1 LLIIKAV
8 RMSKLKHSKFKNTG
22 ILFELLVRQIAS
34 DTLSDT
40 TCYATQIIKRH
51 FKRGSQLATE
61 LKLYQALTKENFD
74 SQYKAQEFLN
84 IVLKERAKLNETNL
98 RREKYNLIKSIKNSY
113 VIEDFF
119 KYRVNNYKEL
129 ASAYKLFENTESFSP
144 KEYVECKNT
153 IFEAITTD
161 KVVIKEDTS
170 NKEYAKQPKE
180 VRLLAY
186 KFLVNSF
193 NSKYSSLS
201 EAQKLILKNYIN
213 NIDNSQ
219 KLRKFVVSEVAR
231 LKRELK
237 SIKIADKVTQIKLNE
252 TINLIRE
259 LTKHKVVNENQ
270 VLALLRYN
278 QLLEEL
284 RRK

>member
-1 LLIIKAV
+1 
-8 RMSKLKHSKFKNTG
+8 MSKLKHSKFKNTG

-34 DTLSDT
+34 DTLSDN

-51 FKRGSQLATE
+51 FKKGSQLATE

-74 SQYKAQEFLN
+74 SKYKAQEFLN

-98 RREKYNLIKSIKNSY
+98 KREKYNLIKSIKDSY

-129 ASAYKLFENTESFSP
+129 ASAYKLFEHTESNSP

-153 IFEAITTD
+153 IFEAITTE
-161 KVVIKEDTS
+161 KVVIKEEVS
-170 NKEYAKQPKE
+170 NKEYSKQPKE

-186 KFLVNSF
+186 KFLVDSF

-201 EAQKLILKNYIN
+201 ESQQLILKNYIE
-213 NIDNSQ
+213 NIDNSG

-237 SIKIADKVTQIKLNE
+237 SIKLKDKVTQIKLNE

-270 VLALLRYN
+270 ILALLRYN

>member
-1 LLIIKAV
+1 
-8 RMSKLKHSKFKNTG
+8 MSKLKHSKFKNTG

-34 DTLSDT
+34 DTLSDN

-51 FKRGSQLATE
+51 FKKGSQLATE

-74 SQYKAQEFLN
+74 SKYKAQEFLN

-98 RREKYNLIKSIKNSY
+98 KREKYNLIKSIKDSY

-129 ASAYKLFENTESFSP
+129 ASAYKLFEHKESNSP
-144 KEYVECKNT
+144 KEYVDCKNT
-153 IFEAITTD
+153 IFEAITTE
-161 KVVIKEDTS
+161 KVVIKEQVD
-170 NKEYAKQPKE
+170 NKEYSSQPKE

-186 KFLVNSF
+186 KFLVDSF
-193 NSKYSSLS
+193 NSKYSNLS
-201 EAQKLILKNYIN
+201 ESQQLILKNYIE
-213 NIDNSQ
+213 NIDNSG
-219 KLRKFVVSEVAR
+219 KLRKFIVSEVAR

-237 SIKIADKVTQIKLNE
+237 SIKLKDKVTQIKLNE

-270 VLALLRYN
+270 ILALLRYN

>member
-1 LLIIKAV
+1 
-8 RMSKLKHSKFKNTG
+8 MSKLKHSKFKNTG

-34 DTLSDT
+34 DTLSDN
-40 TCYATQIIKRH
+40 TCYATQIIKKH
-51 FKRGSQLATE
+51 FRKGSQLATE

-74 SQYKAQEFLN
+74 SKYKAQEFLN

-98 RREKYNLIKSIKNSY
+98 KREKYNLIKSIKDSY

-129 ASAYKLFENTESFSP
+129 ASAYKLFEHTESNSP
-144 KEYVECKNT
+144 KEYVDCKNT
-153 IFEAITTD
+153 IFEAITTE
-161 KVVIKEDTS
+161 KVVIKEQVA
-170 NKEYAKQPKE
+170 NKEYSNQPKE

-186 KFLVNSF
+186 KFLVDSF

-201 EAQKLILKNYIN
+201 ESQQLILKNYIE
-213 NIDNSQ
+213 NIDNSG
-219 KLRKFVVSEVAR
+219 KLRKFIVSEVAR

-237 SIKIADKVTQIKLNE
+237 SIKLKDKVTQIKLNE

-270 VLALLRYN
+270 ILALLRYN

>member
-1 LLIIKAV
+1 
-8 RMSKLKHSKFKNTG
+8 MSKLKHSKFKNTG

-34 DTLSDT
+34 DTLSDK
-40 TCYATQIIKRH
+40 TCYATQIIKKH

-84 IVLKERAKLNETNL
+84 IVLKERAKLNESNL
-98 RREKYNLIKSIKNSY
+98 RREKYNLIKSIKDSY

-119 KYRVNNYKEL
+119 KYRVSNYKEL
-129 ASAYKLFENTESFSP
+129 ASAYKLFENTESNSP
-144 KEYVECKNT
+144 KEYVDCKNT
-153 IFEAITTD
+153 IFEAITTE
-161 KVVIKEDTS
+161 KVVIKEQVT
-170 NKEYAKQPKE
+170 NKEYSNQPKE

-186 KFLVNSF
+186 KFLVDSF

-201 EAQKLILKNYIN
+201 ESQQLILKNYIE
-213 NIDNSQ
+213 NIDNSG

-237 SIKIADKVTQIKLNE
+237 SIKLKDKVTQIKLNE

-270 VLALLRYN
+270 ILALLRYN

>member
-1 LLIIKAV
+1 
-8 RMSKLKHSKFKNTG
+8 MSKLKHSKFKNTG

-34 DTLSDT
+34 DTLSDK

-51 FKRGSQLATE
+51 FKKGSQLATE

-74 SQYKAQEFLN
+74 SKYKAQEFLN

-98 RREKYNLIKSIKNSY
+98 KREKYNLIKSIKDSY

-129 ASAYKLFENTESFSP
+129 ASAYKLFEHTESNSP

-153 IFEAITTD
+153 IFEAITTE
-161 KVVIKEDTS
+161 KVVIKEEVS
-170 NKEYAKQPKE
+170 NKEYSKQPKE

-186 KFLVNSF
+186 KFLVDSF

-201 EAQKLILKNYIN
+201 ESQQLILKNYIE
-213 NIDNSQ
+213 NIDNSG

-237 SIKIADKVTQIKLNE
+237 SIKLKDKVTQIKLNE

-270 VLALLRYN
+270 ILALLRYN

>member
-1 LLIIKAV
+1 
-8 RMSKLKHSKFKNTG
+8 MSKLKHSKFKNTG

-34 DTLSDT
+34 DTLSDK

-51 FKRGSQLATE
+51 FKKGSQLATE

-84 IVLKERAKLNETNL
+84 IVLKERAKLNESNL
-98 RREKYNLIKSIKNSY
+98 RREKYNLIKSIKDSY
-113 VIEDFF
+113 IIEDFF

-129 ASAYKLFENTESFSP
+129 ASAYKLFEHTESNSP

-153 IFEAITTD
+153 IFEAITTE
-161 KVVIKEDTS
+161 KVVIKEEVS
-170 NKEYAKQPKE
+170 NKEYSKQPKE

-186 KFLVNSF
+186 KFLVDSF

-201 EAQKLILKNYIN
+201 ESQQLILKNYIE
-213 NIDNSQ
+213 NIDNSG

-237 SIKIADKVTQIKLNE
+237 SIKLKDKVTQIKLNE

-270 VLALLRYN
+270 ILALLRYN

>member
-1 LLIIKAV
+1 
-8 RMSKLKHSKFKNTG
+8 MSKLKHSKFKNTG

-34 DTLSDT
+34 DTLSDKN
-40 TCYATQIIKRH
+40 CYATQIIKKH

-61 LKLYQALTKENFD
+61 LKLYQSLTKENFD
-74 SQYKAQEFLN
+74 SKYQAQEFLN
-84 IVLKERAKLNETNL
+84 IVLKERAKLNESSL
-98 RREKYNLIKSIKNSY
+98 RREKYNLIKSIKDSY
-113 VIEDFF
+113 IIEDFF

-129 ASAYKLFENTESFSP
+129 ASAYKLFEHTESSSP
-144 KEYVECKNT
+144 REYVECKNT
-153 IFEAITTD
+153 IFETITTD
-161 KVVIKEDTS
+161 KVVIKEEVS
-170 NKEYAKQPKE
+170 NKDYSKQPKE

-186 KFLVNSF
+186 KFLVDSF

-201 EAQKLILKNYIN
+201 ESQQLILKNYIE
-213 NIDNSQ
+213 NIDNSG

-237 SIKIADKVTQIKLNE
+237 SIKLKDKVTQIKLNE
-252 TINLIRE
+252 TINLIKE

-270 VLALLRYN
+270 ILALLRYN

>member
-1 LLIIKAV
+1 
-8 RMSKLKHSKFKNTG
+8 MSKLKHSKFKNTG

-34 DTLSDT
+34 DTLSDK

-51 FKRGSQLATE
+51 FKKGSQLATE

-84 IVLKERAKLNETNL
+84 IVLKERAKLNESNL
-98 RREKYNLIKSIKNSY
+98 RREKYNLIKSIKDSY
-113 VIEDFF
+113 AIEDFF

-129 ASAYKLFENTESFSP
+129 ASAYKLFEHTESNSP

-153 IFEAITTD
+153 IFEAITTE
-161 KVVIKEDTS
+161 KVVIKEEVS
-170 NKEYAKQPKE
+170 NKEYSKQPKE

-186 KFLVNSF
+186 KFLVDSF

-201 EAQKLILKNYIN
+201 ESQQLILKNYIE
-213 NIDNSQ
+213 NIDNSG
-219 KLRKFVVSEVAR
+219 KLRKFIVSEVAR

-237 SIKIADKVTQIKLNE
+237 SIKLKDKVTQIKLNE

-270 VLALLRYN
+270 ILALLRYN

>member
-1 LLIIKAV
+1 
-8 RMSKLKHSKFKNTG
+8 MSKLKHSKFKNTG

-34 DTLSDT
+34 DTLSDN
-40 TCYATQIIKRH
+40 TCYATQIIKKH
-51 FKRGSQLATE
+51 FRKGSQLATE

-74 SQYKAQEFLN
+74 SKYKAQEFLN

-98 RREKYNLIKSIKNSY
+98 KREKYNLIKSIKDSY

-129 ASAYKLFENTESFSP
+129 ASAYKLFEHTESNSP
-144 KEYVECKNT
+144 KEYVDCKNT
-153 IFEAITTD
+153 IFEAITTE
-161 KVVIKEDTS
+161 KVVIKEQVT
-170 NKEYAKQPKE
+170 NKEYSNQPKE

-186 KFLVNSF
+186 KFLVDSF

-201 EAQKLILKNYIN
+201 ESQQLILKNYIE
-213 NIDNSQ
+213 NIDNSG
-219 KLRKFVVSEVAR
+219 KLRKFIVSEVAR
-231 LKRELK
+231 LKRELR
-237 SIKIADKVTQIKLNE
+237 SIKLKGKVTQIKLNE

-270 VLALLRYN
+270 ILALLRYN

>member
-1 LLIIKAV
+1 
-8 RMSKLKHSKFKNTG
+8 MSKLKHSKFKNTG

-34 DTLSDT
+34 DTLSDK

-51 FKRGSQLATE
+51 FKKGSQLATE

-84 IVLKERAKLNETNL
+84 IVLKERAKLNESNL
-98 RREKYNLIKSIKNSY
+98 RREKYNLIKSIKDSY
-113 VIEDFF
+113 AIEDFF

-129 ASAYKLFENTESFSP
+129 ASAYKLFEHTESTSP

-153 IFEAITTD
+153 IFEAITTE
-161 KVVIKEDTS
+161 KVVIKEEVS
-170 NKEYAKQPKE
+170 NKEYSKQPKE

-186 KFLVNSF
+186 KFLVDSF

-201 EAQKLILKNYIN
+201 ESQQLILKNYIE
-213 NIDNSQ
+213 NIDNSG

-237 SIKIADKVTQIKLNE
+237 SIKLKDKVTQIKLNE

-270 VLALLRYN
+270 ILALLRYN

>member
-1 LLIIKAV
+1 
-8 RMSKLKHSKFKNTG
+8 MGKLKHSKFKNTG

-34 DTLSDT
+34 DTLSDN
-40 TCYATQIIKRH
+40 TCYATKIIQNH
-51 FKRGSQLATE
+51 FKKGSQLARE
-61 LKLYQALTKENFD
+61 LKLYQSLTKENFD

-84 IVLKERAKLNETNL
+84 IILKERAKLNESVL

-113 VIEDFF
+113 IIEDFF
-119 KYRVNNYKEL
+119 KYRVSNYREM
-129 ASAYKLFENTESFSP
+129 ASAYKLFENVESTSP
-144 KEYVECKNT
+144 KEYVDCKNT

-161 KVVIKEDTS
+161 KVVIKEEVVS
-170 NKEYAKQPKE
+170 EEYSKQPKE

-186 KFLVNSF
+186 KFLVDSF
-193 NSKYSSLS
+193 NSKYSGLS
-201 EAQKLILKNYIN
+201 ESQKLILKNYIN
-213 NIDNSQ
+213 NIDNSDT
-219 KLRKFVVSEVAR
+219 LRKFVVSEVAKLR
-231 LKRELK
+231 RELK
-237 SIKIADKVTQIKLNE
+237 LIKISDKVTKIKLNE

-270 VLALLRYN
+270 ILALLRYN

>member
-1 LLIIKAV
+1 
-8 RMSKLKHSKFKNTG
+8 M
-22 ILFELLVRQIAS
+22 
-34 DTLSDT
+34 
-40 TCYATQIIKRH
+40 
-51 FKRGSQLATE
+51 
-61 LKLYQALTKENFD
+61 
-74 SQYKAQEFLN
+74 
-84 IVLKERAKLNETNL
+84 
-98 RREKYNLIKSIKNSY
+98 
-113 VIEDFF
+113 
-119 KYRVNNYKEL
+119 
-129 ASAYKLFENTESFSP
+129 ASAYKLFEHTESNSP

-153 IFEAITTD
+153 IFEAITTE
-161 KVVIKEDTS
+161 KVVIKEEVS
-170 NKEYAKQPKE
+170 NKEYSKQPKE

-186 KFLVNSF
+186 KFLVDSF

-201 EAQKLILKNYIN
+201 ESQQLILKNYIE
-213 NIDNSQ
+213 NIDNSG

-237 SIKIADKVTQIKLNE
+237 SIKLKDKVTQIKLNE

-270 VLALLRYN
+270 ILALLRYN

>member
-1 LLIIKAV
+1 
-8 RMSKLKHSKFKNTG
+8 MSKLKHSKFKNTG

-34 DTLSDT
+34 DTLSDN

-51 FKRGSQLATE
+51 FKKGSQLATE

-74 SQYKAQEFLN
+74 SKYKAQEFLN

-98 RREKYNLIKSIKNSY
+98 KREKYNLIKSIKDSY

-119 KYRVNNYKEL
+119 KYRVSNYKEL
-129 ASAYKLFENTESFSP
+129 ASAYKLFENTESNSP
-144 KEYVECKNT
+144 KEYVDCKNT
-153 IFEAITTD
+153 IFEAITTE
-161 KVVIKEDTS
+161 KVVIKEQVT
-170 NKEYAKQPKE
+170 NKEYSNQPKE

-186 KFLVNSF
+186 KFLVDSF

-201 EAQKLILKNYIN
+201 ESQQLILKNYIE
-213 NIDNSQ
+213 NIDNSG

-237 SIKIADKVTQIKLNE
+237 SIKLKDKVTQIKLNE

-270 VLALLRYN
+270 ILALLRYN

>member
-1 LLIIKAV
+1 
-8 RMSKLKHSKFKNTG
+8 MSKLKHSKFKNTG

-34 DTLSDT
+34 DTLSDN
-40 TCYATQIIKRH
+40 TCYATQIIKKH
-51 FKRGSQLATE
+51 FRKGSQLATE

-74 SQYKAQEFLN
+74 SKYKAQEFLN

-98 RREKYNLIKSIKNSY
+98 KREKYNLIKSIKDSY

-129 ASAYKLFENTESFSP
+129 ASAYKLFEHTESNSP
-144 KEYVECKNT
+144 KEYVDCKNT
-153 IFEAITTD
+153 IFEAITTE
-161 KVVIKEDTS
+161 KVVIKEQVT
-170 NKEYAKQPKE
+170 NKEYSNQPKE

-186 KFLVNSF
+186 KFLVDSF
-193 NSKYSSLS
+193 NSKYSCLS
-201 EAQKLILKNYIN
+201 ESQQLILKNYIE
-213 NIDNSQ
+213 NIDNSG
-219 KLRKFVVSEVAR
+219 KLRKFIVSEVAR

-237 SIKIADKVTQIKLNE
+237 SIKLKDKVTQIKLNE

-270 VLALLRYN
+270 ILALLRYN

>member
-1 LLIIKAV
+1 
-8 RMSKLKHSKFKNTG
+8 MSKLKHSKFKNTG

-34 DTLSDT
+34 DTLSDN

-51 FKRGSQLATE
+51 FKKGSQLATE

-74 SQYKAQEFLN
+74 SKYKAQEFLN

-98 RREKYNLIKSIKNSY
+98 KREKYNLIKSIKDSY

-129 ASAYKLFENTESFSP
+129 ASAYKLFEHTESNSP

-153 IFEAITTD
+153 IFEAITTE
-161 KVVIKEDTS
+161 KVVIKEEVS
-170 NKEYAKQPKE
+170 NKEYSKQPKE

-186 KFLVNSF
+186 KFLVDSF

-201 EAQKLILKNYIN
+201 ESQQLILKNYIE
-213 NIDNSQ
+213 NIDNSG
-219 KLRKFVVSEVAR
+219 KLRKFIVSEVAR

-237 SIKIADKVTQIKLNE
+237 SIKLKDKVTQIKLNE

-270 VLALLRYN
+270 ILALLRYN

>member
-1 LLIIKAV
+1 
-8 RMSKLKHSKFKNTG
+8 MSKLKHSKFKNTG

-34 DTLSDT
+34 DTLSDN
-40 TCYATQIIKRH
+40 TCYATQIIKKH
-51 FKRGSQLATE
+51 FRKGSQLATE

-74 SQYKAQEFLN
+74 SKYKAQEFLN
-84 IVLKERAKLNETNL
+84 IVLKERAKLNESSL
-98 RREKYNLIKSIKNSY
+98 RREKYNLIKSIKDSY
-113 VIEDFF
+113 IIEDFF

-129 ASAYKLFENTESFSP
+129 ASAYKLFEHTESSSP
-144 KEYVECKNT
+144 REYVECKNT
-153 IFEAITTD
+153 IFETITTD
-161 KVVIKEDTS
+161 KVVIKEEVS
-170 NKEYAKQPKE
+170 NKDYSKQPKE

-186 KFLVNSF
+186 KFLVDSF

-201 EAQKLILKNYIN
+201 ESQQLILKNYIE
-213 NIDNSQ
+213 NIDNSG

-237 SIKIADKVTQIKLNE
+237 SIKLKDKVTQIKLNE
-252 TINLIRE
+252 TINLIKE

-270 VLALLRYN
+270 ILALLRYN